1 MWFITLVLINM
12 SSTELSLIEK
22 LRKEN
27 SDQFFTLVRMHLS
40 FLVDINTDDVDCSTD
55 KPKQFR
61 WNFHKKTKNAGS
73 NSSQNNTKNSEVCTI
88 TEEGMLRLN
97 ELIDFLSKTE
107 NVTQEGIFRRTG
119 SLSRQQELRQL
130 LLTGSNLGLDEGRFS
145 VHDCASVLK
154 GFLAE
159 LPQPLLMDQYYQTY
173 CTLAAQYPPNAESS
187 ETKLLTA
194 LQLLLLLLSPLHR
207 SFLERLL
214 TLLRLVADNEASNR
228 MSPDTLAT
236 MFTPHL
242 LCPRK
247 LSPETFHTEAVALAP
262 VMSFMIRQAA
272 RLFLAPGRLAT
283 DAAAYCSRREDLA
296 RRRALSPELD
306 LDESITDKTAANT
319 VYTFV
324 DRHRTR
330 AENESNPTDT
340 ALAQLYAHIQALPD
354 SQHKRRLIKHFNRQN
369 GYGTP
374 IQIQRTGKA
383 AGSRSFGDSIKRHI
397 FNKGLLNKTPK
408 KGSGSA
414 INTVEEKSK
423 VKLRYTDDS
432 KVDVSH
438 KNIVLKNLANKIAST
453 ESLDDNADYESDA
466 SNEST
471 LSEGAINRTKK
482 MSPKFVSEPN
492 LSVLDSHDET
502 PKNTKKRGTRLFRSK
517 VLSSSQNLNK
527 KYQKRNVIKGT
538 PTSCVSCFDE
548 QDTGS
553 ENDVS
558 HPEPNQ
564 EQTTDD
570 TPKKYEAVDKER
582 VDLKLHYLTSTPGVS
597 DAIVFDENCT
607 TPFTVNFRRASMS
620 PITKSTQKL
629 SKAMQESIMTP
640 RSRKPLIITSEQRDS
655 LPETNENKEP
665 KPEPVYQSISPNN
678 DSDFVSSED
687 EMMSRSSFSCD
698 RSNCTAN
705 TSNTRKPYDTRS
717 ASVGDVS
724 PLRSENTRF
733 VISHDRPNIIQDLNT
748 TLSGN
753 EEGVPLPVFKISQE
767 TSYAEQKSKTLTEP
781 FREYLMSR
789 SVLTATP
796 VDLSIL
802 NKSND
807 TEEKIT
813 DSLLYCL
820 DGNVP
825 SDLTLS
831 IGNLAVDKE
840 SSLRSPLKNVN
851 GIVNIESPSRKRSAS
866 VVNDGSGIECKKS
879 MVEKENRVTDTPFE
893 IRETEL

>member
-1 MWFITLVLINM
+1 MTSPSLTFI
-12 SSTELSLIEK
+12 ER

-27 SDQFFTLVRMHLS
+27 LEQFFTLVRMHLS
-40 FLVDINTDDVDCSTD
+40 FVVDINSDDVDCSTD

-61 WNFHKKTKNAGS
+61 WNFHKKTKTSNT
-73 NSSQNNTKNSEVCTI
+73 NSSQINVNTTKSCVEVNSI
-88 TEEGMLRLN
+88 TEDGISRVN
-97 ELIDFLSKTE
+97 ELIDFLSIPD

-119 SLSRQQELRQL
+119 SLSRQQELKNL
-130 LLTGSNLGLDEGRFS
+130 LLTGSNLGLDEGKFT

-173 CTLAAQYPPNAESS
+173 CTLAGQYPPNAETS
-187 ETKLLTA
+187 EVKLLTA
-194 LQLLLLLLSPLHR
+194 LQLLLLLLTPSHR
-207 SFLERLL
+207 SFLQRLL
-214 TLLRLVADNEASNR
+214 RLLRLVADNEASNR

-247 LSPETFHTEAVALAP
+247 LSPETFHADSIALSP
-262 VMSFMIRQAA
+262 VISFMIRQSS
-272 RLFLAPGRLAT
+272 RLFDAPTQLTT
-283 DAAAYCSRREDLA
+283 DAAAYFTVREK
-296 RRRALSPELD
+296 RRAMSPDVD

-330 AENESNPTDT
+330 VENETNPTDT

-374 IQIQRTGKA
+374 IQIQRTGKV

-408 KGSGSA
+408 KGSGSH
-414 INTVEEKSK
+414 INVIEEKTK
-423 VKLRYTDDS
+423 GKLRFTDDS

-438 KNIVLKNLANKIAST
+438 KNIVLKNLANKIANS
-453 ESLDDNADYESDA
+453 ESIEDDYDSDA

-471 LSEGAINRTKK
+471 LSEGAINSPRK

-492 LSVLDSHDET
+492 LSVLENDET
-502 PKNTKKRGTRLFRSK
+502 PKKKRGNRLFRSK
-517 VLSSSQNLNK
+517 IVSSHTINK
-527 KYQKRNVIKGT
+527 KYQKRTTTIRST
-538 PTSCVSCFDE
+538 PTCVSCFED
-548 QDTGS
+548 QDTVS
-553 ENDVS
+553 ENDIS
-558 HPEPNQ
+558 LQ
-564 EQTTDD
+564 ENDKIIGD
-570 TPKKYEAVDKER
+570 TPKRLLDGDTK
-582 VDLKLHYLTSTPGVS
+582 YLTSTPGITEVML
-597 DAIVFDENCT
+597 DEDCS
-607 TPFTVNFRRASMS
+607 TPYTMNFRRASMS

-640 RSRKPLIITSEQRDS
+640 RSRKPLIITSEQRHS
-655 LPETNENKEP
+655 MPETAENKNETVKSDGMYRSMSP
-665 KPEPVYQSISPNN
+665 KN
-678 DSDFVSSED
+678 DSDFVSSD
-687 EMMSRSSFSCD
+687 DDDVTRPSFTCD
-698 RSNCTAN
+698 RSSQS
-705 TSNTRKPYDTRS
+705 TSGSLHRNPFDARS
-717 ASVGDVS
+717 ISNGDVS
-724 PLRSENTRF
+724 PLRSETTRF
-733 VISHDRPNIIQDLNT
+733 ILTHDRPNIVDDLNT
-748 TLSGN
+748 TLCGTD
-753 EEGVPLPVFKISQE
+753 EEKLTNSTK
-767 TSYAEQKSKTLTEP
+767 EQKKALSDP
-781 FREYLMSR
+781 FREYLLSR

-796 VDLSIL
+796 IDLSIL

-807 TEEKIT
+807 TDDKLT

-831 IGNLAVDKE
+831 IGNLAVDRE
-840 SSLRSPLKNVN
+840 SIVRSPLSSINVN
-851 GIVNIESPSRKRSAS
+851 IDTSPNRKRGATFCTDEST
-866 VVNDGSGIECKKS
+866 VEKKAL
-879 MVEKENRVTDTPFE
+879 VEKENFAEQVFE

>member
-1 MWFITLVLINM
+1 MTSADL
-12 SSTELSLIEK
+12 TLIER

-27 SDQFFTLVRMHLS
+27 LEQFFTLVRMHLS
-40 FLVDINTDDVDCSTD
+40 FVVDINSDDVDCSTD

-61 WNFHKKTKNAGS
+61 WNFHKKAKSSNT
-73 NSSQNNTKNSEVCTI
+73 NSSQINVNPVKCTVEVNSI
-88 TEEGMLRLN
+88 TEDGILRVN
-97 ELIDFLSKTE
+97 ELIDFLSKPD

-119 SLSRQQELRQL
+119 SLSRQQELKNL
-130 LLTGSNLGLDEGRFS
+130 LLTGSNLGLDEGKFT

-173 CTLAAQYPPNAESS
+173 CTLAAQYPPNAETS
-187 ETKLLTA
+187 EVKLLTA
-194 LQLLLLLLSPLHR
+194 LQLLLLLLTPSHR
-207 SFLERLL
+207 NFLQRLL
-214 TLLRLVADNEASNR
+214 RLLRLVADNEASNR

-247 LSPETFHTEAVALAP
+247 LSPETFHADSIALSP
-262 VMSFMIRQAA
+262 VISFMIRQSL
-272 RLFLAPGRLAT
+272 RLFDAPTQLTT
-283 DAAAYCSRREDLA
+283 DAAAYFTVREK
-296 RRRALSPELD
+296 RRAMSPDVD

-330 AENESNPTDT
+330 AENETNPTDT

-374 IQIQRTGKA
+374 IQIQRTGKV

-408 KGSGSA
+408 KGSGSN
-414 INTVEEKSK
+414 INVIDEKTK
-423 VKLRYTDDS
+423 GKLRFSDDS

-438 KNIVLKNLANKIAST
+438 KNIVLKNLANKIASS
-453 ESLDDNADYESDA
+453 ESLDDDYDSDA

-471 LSEGAINRTKK
+471 LSEGALNSPRK

-492 LSVLDSHDET
+492 LSVLDTNDET
-502 PKNTKKRGTRLFRSK
+502 PKKKRGNRLFRSK
-517 VLSSSQNLNK
+517 IVSNHTINK
-527 KYQKRNVIKGT
+527 KYQKRAAIRGT
-538 PTSCVSCFDE
+538 PTCVSCFED

-553 ENDVS
+553 ENEISYQDIS
-558 HPEPNQ
+558 NERSPIE
-564 EQTTDD
+564 D
-570 TPKKYEAVDKER
+570 TPKKVLESDVK
-582 VDLKLHYLTSTPGVS
+582 HYLTSTPGIS
-597 DAIVFDENCT
+597 DAVFDEDCA
-607 TPFTVNFRRASMS
+607 TPYTMNFRRASMS

-655 LPETNENKEP
+655 MPETVPNKDETSKSDGLYRSMSP
-665 KPEPVYQSISPNN
+665 KN
-678 DSDFVSSED
+678 DSDFVSSDD
-687 EMMSRSSFSCD
+687 EGSRSTYSCE
-698 RSNCTAN
+698 RSN
-705 TSNTRKPYDTRS
+705 RS
-717 ASVGDVS
+717 ASTSLPRNQFDARSISNGEVS
-724 PLRSENTRF
+724 PLRSQNTRF
-733 VISHDRPNIIQDLNT
+733 ILSHERPNIIEDLNT
-748 TLSGN
+748 TLCGT
-753 EEGVPLPVFKISQE
+753 EEDIPKINDQRP
-767 TSYAEQKSKTLTEP
+767 KSLTEP
-781 FREYLMSR
+781 FREYLLSR

-807 TEEKIT
+807 TDDKIT

-831 IGNLAVDKE
+831 ISNLAVDQA
-840 SSLRSPLKNVN
+840 LRSPLSNINVN
-851 GIVNIESPSRKRSAS
+851 IDKSPNRKRGAICSDEPT
-866 VVNDGSGIECKKS
+866 VEKKAL
-879 MVEKENRVTDTPFE
+879 VEKENFTEKVFE

>member
-1 MWFITLVLINM
+1 M
-12 SSTELSLIEK
+12 SSSDLSLIEK

-27 SDQFFTLVRMHLS
+27 LDQFFTLVRMHLS
-40 FLVDINTDDVDCSTD
+40 FVVDINTDDVDCSTD

-61 WNFHKKTKNAGS
+61 WNFHKKTKHIGS
-73 NSSQNNTKNSEVCTI
+73 NSSQNSNNNAKSDGTSI
-88 TEEGMLRLN
+88 TEDGLLRLN
-97 ELIDFLSKTE
+97 ELIDFLSKQE

-130 LLTGSNLGLDEGRFS
+130 LLTGSSLQLEEGRFS

-173 CTLAAQYPPNAESS
+173 CTLATQYPPNAESS

-194 LQLLLLLLSPLHR
+194 LQLLLLLLAPSHR

-262 VMSFMIRQAA
+262 VISFMIRHCSRVFAA
-272 RLFLAPGRLAT
+272 PARLAT
-283 DAAAYCSRREDLA
+283 DAAAYFTTREKRRL
-296 RRRALSPELD
+296 LSPDVD

-330 AENESNPTDT
+330 AENATNPTDT
-340 ALAQLYAHIQALPD
+340 ALAQLYAHIQALPA

-374 IQIQRTGKA
+374 IQIQRTGKV

-408 KGSGSA
+408 KGSGSS
-414 INTVEEKSK
+414 INTVEEKSSK
-423 VKLRYTDDS
+423 GKLRFTDDS

-438 KNIVLKNLANKIAST
+438 KNIVLKNLANKIASS
-453 ESLDDNADYESDA
+453 ESLDDDYESDA
-466 SNEST
+466 STEST
-471 LSEGAINRTKK
+471 LSEGALNKSKK
-482 MSPKFVSEPN
+482 HSPKFVSEPN
-492 LSVLDSHDET
+492 LSVLDAEET
-502 PKNTKKRGTRLFRSK
+502 PKNTKKRTRLFRSK
-517 VLSSSQNLNK
+517 ILSASQNLNK
-527 KYQKRNVIKGT
+527 KYQKRAAIRGT

-553 ENDVS
+553 ENDLS
-558 HPEPNQ
+558 HP
-564 EQTTDD
+564 D
-570 TPKKYEAVDKER
+570 DKEQIR
-582 VDLKLHYLTSTPGVS
+582 TPTKSSSDDSDDMKLHYLTSTPGFS
-597 DAIVFDENCT
+597 EAMSEEECS

-655 LPETNENKEP
+655 LPESERP
-665 KPEPVYQSISPNN
+665 KPEPVYEAMSPKN
-678 DSDFVSSED
+678 DSDFVSSD
-687 EMMSRSSFSCD
+687 DDVSRSSYCE
-698 RSNCTAN
+698 RSNTSLPRPKTSFDGRS
-705 TSNTRKPYDTRS
+705 TSN
-717 ASVGDVS
+717 AEIS
-724 PLRSENTRF
+724 PLRTHTTRF
-733 VISHDRPNIIQDLNT
+733 VISHERPNITEDLNT
-748 TLSGN
+748 TLCGT
-753 EEGVPLPVFKISQE
+753 EELPPTFKITHE
-767 TSYAEQKSKTLTEP
+767 LNEQKIKSLTEP
-781 FREYLMSR
+781 FREYLLSR

-796 VDLSIL
+796 IDLSIL
-802 NKSND
+802 NKSSD

-813 DSLLYCL
+813 ESLMYCL
-820 DGNVP
+820 DGNIP

-831 IGNLAVDKE
+831 ISNLAVDKE
-840 SSLRSPLKNVN
+840 PTRSPLKNLAN
-851 GIVNIESPSRKRSAS
+851 LESPSRKRYGSKDDAS
-866 VVNDGSGIECKKS
+866 MEVKKS
-879 MVEKENRVTDTPFE
+879 MVEKENVLESEVFQ

>member
-1 MWFITLVLINM
+1 M
-12 SSTELSLIEK
+12 SSPDFLLIER

-27 SDQFFTLVRMHLS
+27 VDQFFTLVRMHLS
-40 FLVDINTDDVDCSTD
+40 FVVDINTDDVDSSTD

-61 WNFHKKTKNAGS
+61 WNFHKKAKNSCS
-73 NSSQNNTKNSEVCTI
+73 NSSQNNVNNTKNNAETNSINEDGI
-88 TEEGMLRLN
+88 LRLN
-97 ELIDFLSKTE
+97 ELIDFLSQPE

-130 LLTGSNLGLDEGRFS
+130 LLMGSNLGLEDSRFS

-194 LQLLLLLLSPLHR
+194 LQLLLLLLTPSHR
-207 SFLERLL
+207 SFLQRLL

-247 LSPETFHTEAVALAP
+247 LSPEAFHTESVALAP
-262 VMSFMIRQAA
+262 VISFMIKQSARVFAA
-272 RLFLAPGRLAT
+272 PSQLAT
-283 DAAAYCSRREDLA
+283 DAAAYFTQRDRKRCQ
-296 RRRALSPELD
+296 SPD
-306 LDESITDKTAANT
+306 PDESITDKTAANT

-374 IQIQRTGKA
+374 IQIQRTGKV

-408 KGSGSA
+408 KGSGSN
-414 INTVEEKSK
+414 INTVEEKSTK
-423 VKLRYTDDS
+423 GKLQFSDS

-438 KNIVLKNLANKIAST
+438 KNIVLKNLANKIASS
-453 ESLDDNADYESDA
+453 ESLGDNDDYESDA

-471 LSEGAINRTKK
+471 LSEGALNKSRKL
-482 MSPKFVSEPN
+482 SPKFVSEPN
-492 LSVLDSHDET
+492 LSVLEAEET
-502 PKNTKKRGTRLFRSK
+502 PKNTKKRTRLFRSK
-517 VLSSSQNLNK
+517 IMSAQNVNK
-527 KYQKRNVIKGT
+527 KYQKRSGVIRGT

-548 QDTGS
+548 PDTGS
-553 ENDVS
+553 DLS
-558 HPEPNQ
+558 IPCDDKPLG
-564 EQTTDD
+564 D
-570 TPKKYEAVDKER
+570 TPRKARDQEIEFKMQ
-582 VDLKLHYLTSTPGVS
+582 YLTSTPGMS
-597 DAIVFDENCT
+597 EVFDEECS
-607 TPFTVNFRRASMS
+607 TPYTMTFKRASMS

-655 LPETNENKEP
+655 LPETKD
-665 KPEPVYQSISPNN
+665 KSPVESEDIYQSLSPRN
-678 DSDFVSSED
+678 DSDFVSSD
-687 EMMSRSSFSCD
+687 DDLMSRSTFSCE
-698 RSNCTAN
+698 RSNLSAN
-705 TSNTRKPYDTRS
+705 TSLPRTKAAYDARS
-717 ASVGDVS
+717 ISNADVS
-724 PLRSENTRF
+724 PLRSTNTRF
-733 VISHDRPNIIQDLNT
+733 VTSHERPLIEDLNT
-748 TLSGN
+748 TLCGT
-753 EEGVPLPVFKISQE
+753 ELIPKFKISHE
-767 TSYAEQKSKTLTEP
+767 VTDPKTRSLSEP
-781 FREYLMSR
+781 FREYLLSR

-796 VDLSIL
+796 IDLSIL
-802 NKSND
+802 NKSGD
-807 TEEKIT
+807 TEEKLT
-813 DSLLYCL
+813 DSLMYCL

-825 SDLTLS
+825 SDLTSS
-831 IGNLAVDKE
+831 IGNLAVDKDPDI
-840 SSLRSPLKNVN
+840 SKRSPLKSISNY
-851 GIVNIESPSRKRSAS
+851 VNIESSPNRKRCASLSKDAS
-866 VVNDGSGIECKKS
+866 VTENKKLL
-879 MVEKENRVTDTPFE
+879 VEKENSDEAVFE
-893 IRETEL
+893 IRETDL